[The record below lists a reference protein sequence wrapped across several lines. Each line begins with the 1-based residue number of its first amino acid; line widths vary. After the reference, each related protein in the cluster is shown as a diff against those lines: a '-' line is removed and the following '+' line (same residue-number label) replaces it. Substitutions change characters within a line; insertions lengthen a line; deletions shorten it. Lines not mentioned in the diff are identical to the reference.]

1 MTKSSPGKV
10 LKRKVDFRMEK
21 KKGENKKKE
30 AKTIKKKKKK
40 LETEKG
46 KKAEERGG
54 EKGKT
59 QIWVLSHVF

>member
-1 MTKSSPGKV
+1 
-10 LKRKVDFRMEK
+10 MEK

-30 AKTIKKKKKK
+30 AKTIKKKKE

-54 EKGKT
+54 EKGNT